1 MKQASADIIV
11 VGSGA
16 AGASAA
22 VEAASFG
29 HSIIGLDA
37 ASVFG
42 GTARLAGGGIC
53 VPGSELQRAQGV
65 SDSVELALA
74 DLSAN
79 GNVFDRTWAETYFSR
94 ANEDVFEWLRS
105 IGVDFAYL
113 RHFES
118 DSVPRFHRPRN
129 GGAEIMARI
138 WDYGGQFGL
147 QDSWLFG
154 RRITSLIVKDG
165 QVRGVRCVGDNGV
178 EEFHAR
184 AVIMA
189 IGGFAAS
196 LDRIREWVPALKS
209 VPRLLTGG
217 GPGAKGEGIAL
228 LKESGALIQYL
239 EDLYCYASG
248 LPDYTDPTGTR
259 GVVIRA
265 TSGWVWLNR
274 RGDRFHDESR
284 TISGNWAVPR
294 LLDQEGSTA
303 WAIFDSDAIHDVII
317 DDHYVPVGSET
328 AHQAAIRHLERSS
341 NVSIANNLRT
351 LLENIGVEVEQALS
365 TLDAWNQLLEGGA
378 PLDPLT
384 GRRLFGLKPLTNPPF
399 YAAQLFPIARKS
411 MGGVQTDLG
420 CRVLKPTGGVI
431 PGLYAA
437 GELSGMGGGHVG
449 GPKPLE
455 GMMVGCSCFSG
466 RIAGRTAAN
475 DLIGSTKVAR
485 HV

>member
-1 MKQASADIIV
+1 MKHASADIIV

-16 AGASAA
+16 SGASAA
-22 VEAASFG
+22 IEAASLG
-29 HSIIGLDA
+29 CSVIGIDA
-37 ASVFG
+37 APAFG

-53 VPGSELQRAQGV
+53 VPGSEMQRSQGI

-79 GNVFDRTWAETYFSR
+79 GNVFDRAWAETYFSR

-129 GGAEIMARI
+129 GGAEIMARL
-138 WDYGGQFGL
+138 WDHGLQFGL
-147 QDSWLFG
+147 QDSWFFG
-154 RRITSLIVKDG
+154 RRVTSLIMDDS
-165 QVRGVRCVGDNGV
+165 QVRGVRCTGDNGV
-178 EEFHAR
+178 EEFHAK

-189 IGGFAAS
+189 VGGFAAN
-196 LDRIREWVPALKS
+196 LDRIRGWVPALRT

-228 LKESGALIQYL
+228 LQESGALIRHL

-248 LPDYTDPTGTR
+248 LPDYNDPTGTR

-265 TSGWVWLNR
+265 TSGWIWLNR
-274 RGDRFHDESR
+274 RGERFHDESR

-294 LLDQEGSTA
+294 LLDQDGSTA
-303 WAIFDSDAIHDVII
+303 WAIFDADAVHDVII

-328 AHQAAIRHLERSS
+328 AHQAALRHLEHSPHVWTANDPRELFEKIG
-341 NVSIANNLRT
+341 IA
-351 LLENIGVEVEQALS
+351 VEEGLS
-365 TLDAWNQLLEGGA
+365 TLGAWNRQLEDETSF
-378 PLDPLT
+378 DPLT
-384 GRRLFGLKPLTNPPF
+384 GRRLCGLRPLAKPPF

-411 MGGVQTDLG
+411 MGGVQTDLA
-420 CRVLKPTGGVI
+420 CRVLGSKGGIV

-437 GELSGMGGGHVG
+437 GELSGMGGGHIA

-466 RIAGRTAAN
+466 RIAGRTAAK
-475 DLIGSTKVAR
+475 DVVEGRA
-485 HV
+485 